1 KRGSPKDIPWLYAVS
16 GNHLFYVTPNTDKCS
31 VQESVSKTET
41 IGSCEVAT
49 VHNTAACPVESPM
62 DVTVYVVDDKTW
74 KSKRYGSRIYEY
86 SMQFSTLEPEGD
98 SRENTDG
105 LTKKLNA
112 FQRLT
117 QVDSSATNFMWPL
130 GTYYGGTAEL
140 DMDLDFGQPGF
151 LKGYCG
157 VRAKGKRRG
166 GKKKVTVAPIGRSAL
181 TKVELDGSEYTL
193 VLEGSSKEE
202 LEEGVDDLKLTHFVQ

>member
-1 KRGSPKDIPWLYAVS
+1 
-16 GNHLFYVTPNTDKCS
+16 
-31 VQESVSKTET
+31 
-41 IGSCEVAT
+41 
-49 VHNTAACPVESPM
+49 
-62 DVTVYVVDDKTW
+62 
-74 KSKRYGSRIYEY
+74 
-86 SMQFSTLEPEGD
+86 
-98 SRENTDG
+98 
-105 LTKKLNA
+105 
-112 FQRLT
+112 
-117 QVDSSATNFMWPL
+117 MWPL

-202 LEEGVDDLKLTHFVQ
+202 LEEGVDDLKLTHFVQSGTKDVRKSELGKWYREFTGPANILGSGSPQGIGLFGEME